1 MATARSGFTR
11 KACTIQKGSAS
22 KVKKKKWLQQ
32 LLASTRTRIFVL
44 FLIFSIISVL
54 LSDVILYFTS
64 ADALFK
70 QTCDIMSNNL
80 HSVSYSLDSA
90 LNAINAGLSDVAL
103 DRAVI
108 DDLQSEAPYGSYEYL
123 LLNDRLKSILNKTQ
137 QTSRLLQSVYITST
151 DFSYFNK
158 SAINRTFAREELLD
172 LNWAQLYPQSKDTMW
187 YIVSGEGNVVERSP
201 DDMLIM
207 VKRIYNVSYK
217 KILGYVSANV
227 GFDELR
233 QYLEQFQF
241 GQAGYLVLCNQE
253 GKILYHPDE
262 TLNGQ
267 SYEPY
272 ASFAQRSE
280 LKGFF
285 RENNTLVTYQRSP
298 DSGLTYI
305 AYTPVEEILV
315 PVTNLQKLV
324 VGLILLSA
332 LLSVVYASIISSR
345 IYAPIKVLI
354 THMKQAAKG
363 DTSVRIREVR
373 YDEMGSLYENF
384 NYMISRIERLIQKL
398 YEQEVMTKELRIKNL
413 QIQLNPHFLYNILDC
428 IHWAARENDM
438 DDVCKMTFLLSR
450 YFQKNLDNGRDLS
463 RVCDI
468 ASAMQSYMELQHIRY
483 GDKLQYRIDVD
494 PSIAEYQVPKY
505 LFQPLLENAIL
516 HGIEKRSANGECLV
530 SWTREGDAIRFSV
543 EDNGMGIAADKL
555 EYIRASIEKN
565 DKDSTEHFAF
575 RNINTQLRLLY
586 GPDYHLHIES
596 NPEKGTRVSFDMPL
610 PKEGL
615 DV

>member
-1 MATARSGFTR
+1 M
-11 KACTIQKGSAS
+11 
-22 KVKKKKWLQQ
+22 KKKRWLQQ
-32 LLASTRTRIFVL
+32 LLASTRTRIFIL

-90 LNAINAGLSDVAL
+90 LMAINEGLSDVAL
-103 DRAVI
+103 DRNVI
-108 DDLQSEAPYGSYEYL
+108 DDLQCEAPYGSYDYL
-123 LLNDRLKSILNKTQ
+123 LFNDRLKSILNKTQ
-137 QTSRLLQSVYITST
+137 QASRLLQSVYITST

-158 SAINRTFAREELLD
+158 SAITRTFQREELLD
-172 LNWAQLYPQSKDTMW
+172 LNWAKLYPQSRDTMW
-187 YIVSGEGNVVERSP
+187 YIVPGADNVVERSP
-201 DDMLIM
+201 DDMLMM
-207 VKRIYNVSYK
+207 VKRIYNVSYN

-241 GQAGYLVLCNQE
+241 GQAGYLVVCNQE

-267 SYEPY
+267 WYEPY
-272 ASFAQRSE
+272 DSFAQRST

-285 RENNTLVTYQRSP
+285 EENNTLVTYQRSP

-305 AYTPVEEILV
+305 AYTPVKEILV
-315 PVTNLQKLV
+315 PVINLQKLV
-324 VGLILLSA
+324 VFLILLSV
-332 LLSVVYASIISSR
+332 LLSVLYASIIANR

-354 THMKQAAKG
+354 THMKKAAKG

-413 QIQLNPHFLYNILDC
+413 QIQLNPHFLYNILDS

-463 RVCDI
+463 SVSDI

-483 GDKLQYRIDVD
+483 GDKLQYQIDVD
-494 PSIAEYQVPKY
+494 PSIAKCQVPKY
-505 LFQPLLENAIL
+505 LFQPLLENAVL

-530 SWTREGDAIRFSV
+530 SWAREGEAIRFSV
-543 EDNGMGIAADKL
+543 KDNGMGIAAEKL
-555 EYIRASIEKN
+555 EHIRASIEKN
-565 DKDSTEHFAF
+565 DKDATEHFAF

-586 GPDYHLHIES
+586 GADYRLQIES
-596 NPEKGTRVSFDMPL
+596 TPGEGTCVSFDLPI
-610 PKEGL
+610 PKEDL